1 MLAEAAARQ
10 MISHDPSYAGGYL
23 ALALADKHKGNAPGA
38 AQEFATAQRLW
49 SKADTPLRPPEVQNP

>member
-1 MLAEAAARQ
+1 

-23 ALALADKHKGNAPGA
+23 AVALADKHKGNAPGA

-49 SKADTPLRPPEVQNP
+49 SKADTPLRPPELQNP

>member
-1 MLAEAAARQ
+1 

-23 ALALADKHKGNAPGA
+23 AVALADKHKGNAPAA

-49 SKADTPLRPPEVQNP
+49 SKADPLFGLQNSRILDLPEP